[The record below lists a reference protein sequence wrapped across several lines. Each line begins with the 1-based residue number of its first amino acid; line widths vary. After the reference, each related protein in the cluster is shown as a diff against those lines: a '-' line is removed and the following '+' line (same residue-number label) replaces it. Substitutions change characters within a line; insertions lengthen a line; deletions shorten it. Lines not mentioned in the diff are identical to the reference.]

1 MSRLWT
7 EEQFNCPVCLDLPF
21 EPVTIPCGH
30 SYCMECITDFWDSE
44 RKKTGSCSCPECRQ
58 NFDPRPRLC
67 RNTMLAEAVEQL
79 RVGNLSSKAR
89 ESIRD
94 ARRAAAAASERS
106 ARDGGGRVPSGRQL
120 PASSA
125 PCGRCVEP
133 RAAVKTCLTCM
144 ASFCEDHLKPHE
156 TQAKLKSH
164 ELIAPTADLTQKI
177 CPEHKYLQE
186 FYCRSCQTYICWLC
200 TSNQHKEHE
209 SVSTQAERAEKQK
222 TLLAVQTENLQKLQ
236 DRERELKDMKKVLET
251 LKCSSVTASE
261 ETETVLDEL
270 QRSVQRLADLIQQ
283 VMSTSGQEKINE
295 SKQVV
300 DKLEMEIRQLRKK
313 DSDLKDLVTCQ
324 DNIYFLRTYQCLC
337 SPELSELGSV
347 TANLETSFDPV
358 RNIISDLR
366 EKVENMCNQE
376 LEKINKSVFNTTA
389 FTITDRQS
397 GQKPGILKL
406 FSAIGGKTSSS
417 RTQGP
422 PPLPSVSV
430 RGPAERATNSPRP
443 RASYNREE
451 REQANNRSVSSLRP
465 RERQRREEREQERE
479 IQSTARSQSRQNSST
494 NKDEADTSGVQSLR
508 QSTHRRE
515 NQEQADTWSLSSVR
529 SRGRQRRDESE
540 TANGEV
546 QGSQKVQDTAMTKQQ
561 PEKQSD
567 TWSLSSVRSR
577 GRQRRDES
585 ETANGEVQ
593 GSQKVQDTAMTKQQP
608 ERQSDTWSLSSIRS
622 IRGREKKEEN
632 KTANADVQ
640 SQQQMAP
647 VRQQPERQSDRWSLS
662 SLLPKNRKKRQES
675 VKQATPIQQEIES
688 PQDQWGNQTEVNPG
702 IFLDSPSSDSSFTPA
717 FPTSPSFSLPPALR
731 EIDIDSIQAP
741 EPRNR
746 DEFLQYAC
754 DLTFDP
760 NTAHRRLVL
769 SEDDTKATLH
779 TAAQSYPDVP
789 ERFDSW
795 TQILSLQPISSTR
808 CYWEVEW
815 RGRGSSVGV
824 ASASMPRKGADA
836 KAGLGYNNQS
846 WSLELSDMFC
856 AAMHA
861 NQKQEISVTYCPR
874 VGVFLNQEEESLS
887 FYGVDDVLMHLHT
900 FHSVSCSQ
908 PLFAAFGVG
917 SGVGVGLDFA
927 MGNFSA
933 STDSIKICSI

>member
-106 ARDGGGRVPSGRQL
+106 ARDGGGRVPAGRQL

-144 ASFCEDHLKPHE
+144 ASFCEVHLKPHE
-156 TQAKLKSH
+156 TQPKLKSH

-251 LKCSSVTASE
+251 LK
-261 ETETVLDEL
+261 
-270 QRSVQRLADLIQQ
+270 

-358 RNIISDLR
+358 QNIISDLR

-376 LEKINKSVFNTTA
+376 LEKINK
-389 FTITDRQS
+389 
-397 GQKPGILKL
+397 L
-406 FSAIGGKTSSS
+406 
-417 RTQGP
+417 
-422 PPLPSVSV
+422 
-430 RGPAERATNSPRP
+430 AERATNSPRP

-451 REQANNRSVSSLRP
+451 REQACVSSSFILFSSCLLST
-465 RERQRREEREQERE
+465 ERE

-494 NKDEADTSGVQSLR
+494 NKEEADTSSVQSLR
-508 QSTHRRE
+508 QSTQRRE
-515 NQEQADTWSLSSVR
+515 NQEQ
-529 SRGRQRRDESE
+529 
-540 TANGEV
+540 
-546 QGSQKVQDTAMTKQQ
+546 
-561 PEKQSD
+561 
-567 TWSLSSVRSR
+567 
-577 GRQRRDES
+577 
-585 ETANGEVQ
+585 ANGEVQ

-608 ERQSDTWSLSSIRS
+608 ERQSNGEVQGSQKVQDTVMT
-622 IRGREKKEEN
+622 K
-632 KTANADVQ
+632 
-640 SQQQMAP
+640 
-647 VRQQPERQSDRWSLS
+647 QQPERQL
-662 SLLPKNRKKRQES
+662 
-675 VKQATPIQQEIES
+675 KQATPIQQEIES
-688 PQDQWGNQTEVNPG
+688 PQDQFNPG
-702 IFLDSPSSDSSFTPA
+702 LFLDSPSSDSSFTPA
-717 FPTSPSFSLPPALR
+717 FP
-731 EIDIDSIQAP
+731 
-741 EPRNR
+741 N
-746 DEFLQYAC
+746 AC

-779 TAAQSYPDVP
+779 TAAQSYPEVP

-836 KAGLGYNNQS
+836 KAGLGYNKQS

-900 FHSVSCSQ
+900 FHGVSSSQ